1 MWQTVKV
8 LIFTYVFSLLQMLEA
23 SLEEFGDSTV
33 TSVELKNA
41 EKEIFRLELEASR
54 ALKENKQ

>member
-1 MWQTVKV
+1 MKV